1 MENFENQYLKIYR
14 EVGRTE
20 ILTVI
25 AEEAAEVAQA
35 ALKLR
40 RAINQCSGNPTPVET
55 QKAIDSLNEELGD
68 FLVAVNA
75 AVPDPMIDISKI
87 IRTERHKRLRW
98 LSRIHEAKEE
108 KEKQRQESISCKPEV
123 FYQTKEYP
131 VTFNPAQMEDLLKG
145 DL

>member
-1 MENFENQYLKIYR
+1 MEDFEKQYQKIYS

-40 RAINQCSGNPTPVET
+40 RVINQCPGNPTYEKMR
-55 QKAIDSLNEELGD
+55 KAVDSLNEELGD

-75 AVPDPMIDISKI
+75 AVPDPMIDTNKI
-87 IRTERHKRLRW
+87 MRTERHKRLRW
-98 LSRIHEAKEE
+98 LSRINEAKE
-108 KEKQRQESISCKPEV
+108 KEKQKQESISCKPDV
-123 FYQTKEYP
+123 FYQTKDY
-131 VTFNPAQMEDLLKG
+131 TFSSAQIDGLLKG

>member
-1 MENFENQYLKIYR
+1 MKDFEKQYLKIYS

-40 RAINQCSGNPTPVET
+40 RVINQRPGNPTYEKMR
-55 QKAIDSLNEELGD
+55 KAVDSLNEELGD

-75 AVPDPMIDISKI
+75 ATPDPMIDTDKI
-87 IRTERHKRLRW
+87 MRTERHKRLRW
-98 LSRIHEAKEE
+98 LSRINEAKE
-108 KEKQRQESISCKPEV
+108 KEKQRQESISCE
-123 FYQTKEYP
+123 
-131 VTFNPAQMEDLLKG
+131 KG

>member
-1 MENFENQYLKIYR
+1 MKDFEKQYLKIYS
-14 EVGRTE
+14 EVGRLE

-40 RAINQCSGNPTPVET
+40 RTINQCSGNPSPVEQ

-75 AVPDPMIDISKI
+75 ATPDPMIDANKI
-87 IRTERHKRLRW
+87 MRTERHKRLRW
-98 LSRIHEAKEE
+98 LSRIHEAKE
-108 KEKQRQESISCKPEV
+108 KEK
-123 FYQTKEYP
+123 F
-131 VTFNPAQMEDLLKG
+131 M
-145 DL
+145 

>member
-1 MENFENQYLKIYR
+1 MKDFEKQYLKIYS
-14 EVGRTE
+14 EVGLTE
-20 ILTVI
+20 ILIVI

-40 RAINQCSGNPTPVET
+40 RTINQCSGNPTPVEQ
-55 QKAIDSLNEELGD
+55 QKAIDALNEELGD

-75 AVPDPMIDISKI
+75 ATPDPMIDADKI
-87 IRTERHKRLRW
+87 MRTERHKRLRW
-98 LSRIHEAKEE
+98 LSRINEAKE
-108 KEKQRQESISCKPEV
+108 KEKQRQESVSCKPVV

>member
-1 MENFENQYLKIYR
+1 MRNFEKQYLKIYS
-14 EVGRTE
+14 EVGRLE

-40 RAINQCSGNPTPVET
+40 RVINQSSGNPSPVEQ

-75 AVPDPMIDISKI
+75 AVPDPMIDVSKI

-98 LSRIHEAKEE
+98 LSRIHEAKE
-108 KEKQRQESISCKPEV
+108 KEKQKQESISCE
-123 FYQTKEYP
+123 
-131 VTFNPAQMEDLLKG
+131 KG
-145 DL
+145 DLK